1 MSPVETYCRNLDYFI
16 PEEGR
21 TKNLTGE
28 EMTRIRKLNNF
39 LLIIHIMFK
48 VEQD

>member
-1 MSPVETYCRNLDYFI
+1 MSPVETYCRNLDYYI

-28 EMTRIRKLNNF
+28 EMTRIRKF
-39 LLIIHIMFK
+39 ADGQLLP
-48 VEQD
+48 